1 MRLALWQVNNPT
13 VALERETWGRECVSD
28 QLSADGSERQK
39 ETGVGDGEI
48 EKARE
53 VKGQKEVEGQT
64 REKGGKG
71 MCEEEE
77 GGGERCQS
85 DTIVTGTS
93 VVMPVGGHHHLS
105 ILSHHPSHPPSAP
118 KWKVSPAHTT
128 PQ

>member
-48 EKARE
+48 EKGGE

-77 GGGERCQS
+77 GGRCQS

-93 VVMPVGGHHHLS
+93 VVMPVGGHHRLS
-105 ILSHHPSHPPSAP
+105 ILSHHPSHHPSAP
-118 KWKVSPAHTT
+118 KWKVSPAHKTL
-128 PQ
+128 Q

>member
-13 VALERETWGRECVSD
+13 TALERETWGRECVSD
-28 QLSADGSERQK
+28 QLSAGSERQK

-48 EKARE
+48 EKVGK

-93 VVMPVGGHHHLS
+93 VVMPVGGHHRLS

>member
-1 MRLALWQVNNPT
+1 MAGEQSNCSIG
-13 VALERETWGRECVSD
+13 ERNLGVGECVSD

-48 EKARE
+48 EKGGE

-93 VVMPVGGHHHLS
+93 VVMPVGGHHRLS
-105 ILSHHPSHPPSAP
+105 ILSHHPSAP

>member
-1 MRLALWQVNNPT
+1 MNNPAA
-13 VALERETWGRECVSD
+13 ALERETWGRECVSD

-48 EKARE
+48 EKVGE

-77 GGGERCQS
+77 GGGGRCQS

-93 VVMPVGGHHHLS
+93 VVMPVGGHHRLS
-105 ILSHHPSHPPSAP
+105 ILSHHPSAP

>member
-1 MRLALWQVNNPT
+1 MQHW
-13 VALERETWGRECVSD
+13 REKLGGGECVSD

-48 EKARE
+48 EKVGE

-77 GGGERCQS
+77 GGGGRCQS

-93 VVMPVGGHHHLS
+93 VVMPVGGHHRLS
-105 ILSHHPSHPPSAP
+105 ILSHHPSAP

>member
-1 MRLALWQVNNPT
+1 M
-13 VALERETWGRECVSD
+13 
-28 QLSADGSERQK
+28 
-39 ETGVGDGEI
+39 GDGEI
-48 EKARE
+48 EKVGE

-77 GGGERCQS
+77 GGGGRCQS

-93 VVMPVGGHHHLS
+93 VVMPVGGHHRLS
-105 ILSHHPSHPPSAP
+105 ILSHHPSAP

-128 PQ
+128 PQWRSHKYGGVKGEVGNHSVSNVANICI